1 MSESEIWELCGEQAE
16 ANLKMTSAEIDGS
29 PEGWFVTK
37 TTMKAGLSAGVEVIE
52 VNNGAQSLFIL
63 PTRGMGLW
71 KIQAGDLRV
80 GWDSP
85 VKQPVHPAFVDLK
98 SRNKLGWLDGF
109 NELVTRCGLTSNG
122 PPGIDE
128 TAGAIE
134 SDITLHGRI
143 ANLPATSVT
152 FQLIE
157 SDGKTEI
164 VVRGTVSEATLFG
177 QHLELVSEY
186 RTALNSHEVTIT
198 DSVTNRSGRGAELQ
212 LLYHINI
219 GSPILEEGSTW
230 HAPLKRLTPRD
241 ARATE
246 ELDTYSTYRE
256 PTTGYAEEAF
266 FCNPISD
273 SDGFTPVLLT
283 NSSQTEAVSL
293 DFETAALPCLTIWKN
308 TQSLADGYCTGLEPG
323 TNYPNFKA
331 QERREGRIVKLAAG
345 ANWQASMKLS
355 VLTDSN
361 RISSKLDQIT
371 QLQSQAELQIDRNL
385 VKGISGDQ

>member
-1 MSESEIWELCGEQAE
+1 MSESGIWELCGETAK
-16 ANLKMTSAEIDGS
+16 ANLKIAPADIDGS
-29 PEGWFVTK
+29 PEGWSVTK

-52 VNNGAQSLFIL
+52 VNNGFQSLFIL

-71 KIQAGDLRV
+71 KIQSGEVRV
-80 GWDSP
+80 GWDSLI
-85 VKQPVHPAFVDLK
+85 KHPVHPAFVDLK

-134 SDITLHGRI
+134 SDLTLHGRI

-152 FQLIE
+152 LQLVE
-157 SDGKTEI
+157 TDGETEI

-186 RTALNSHEVTIT
+186 RTVLNSNEVTIT
-198 DSVTNRSGRGAELQ
+198 DCVTNRSGRGAELQ

-219 GSPILEEGSTW
+219 GSPILEKGSIW

-266 FCNPISD
+266 FCKPITD

-283 NSSQTEAVSL
+283 NASQTEAVSL
-293 DFETAALPCLTIWKN
+293 DFDTTSLPCLTIWKN

-331 QERREGRIVKLAAG
+331 QERREGRVVKLAAG
-345 ANWQASMKLS
+345 ASWKTSMKLS
-355 VLTDSN
+355 LLTDSN
-361 RISSKLDQIT
+361 KISSKLDQIAE
-371 QLQSQAELQIDRNL
+371 LQTQAELQVDRNL

>member
-1 MSESEIWELCGEQAE
+1 MSDSGIWELCGEDSAT
-16 ANLKMTSAEIDGS
+16 NLEITPAGIESS
-29 PEGWFVTK
+29 PEGWSVTK
-37 TTMKAGLSAGVEVIE
+37 KTMKAGLSTGVELIE
-52 VNNGAQSLFIL
+52 VDNGVQSLFIL

-71 KIQAGDLRV
+71 KIQSGELRV

-85 VKQPVHPAFVDLK
+85 VRLPVHPAFVDLK

-134 SDITLHGRI
+134 SEITLHGRI
-143 ANLPATSVT
+143 ANLPATSVS
-152 FQLIE
+152 FQLVE
-157 SDGKTEI
+157 TDGKTEI

-186 RTALNSHEVTIT
+186 RTVLNSHEVTIT
-198 DSVTNRSGRGAELQ
+198 DTVTNRSGRGAELQ

-219 GSPILEEGSTW
+219 GSPILEQGSTW

-241 ARATE
+241 PRALE
-246 ELDTYSTYRE
+246 DLDSYSTYRK

-266 FCNPISD
+266 FCKPISD
-273 SDGFTPVLLT
+273 SEGFTPVLLT
-283 NSSQTEAVSL
+283 NASQTEAVSL
-293 DFETAALPCLTIWKN
+293 EFEMASLPCLTIWKN
-308 TQSLADGYCTGLEPG
+308 TQSIADGYCTGLEPG

-331 QERREGRIVKLAAG
+331 QERREGRVVKLAAG
-345 ANWQASMKLS
+345 AKWQTSMKLS
-355 VLTDSN
+355 VLTDANNISN
-361 RISSKLDQIT
+361 QRDRIAE
-371 QLQSQAELQIDRNL
+371 LQSQAELKIDQDL